1 MTLDEFIEMVC
12 QRPLPQ
18 NPMARARTLAKEL
31 AEGAVIGVWDINIR
45 AFRGQ
50 ISDPDVNAYREARWQ
65 GNDPHY
71 ALLYRMGYLTEGVTD
86 LDMTPTPAA
95 YAMIEDAEPSSIF
108 ISYSRQE
115 SSTFALLVL
124 ERLKNAGLQPFL
136 DLALEPGENWHEGLK
151 ERIQSREYLVLLLG
165 PTTLASVHVV
175 EEIVWALEAGLTLV
189 PIWQPGFQYRRADWP
204 DLPEPVADALTNTH
218 TIRVLEANPLAY
230 NNAIVELLNRFGITL

>member
-1 MTLDEFIEMVC
+1 MV
-12 QRPLPQ
+12 
-18 NPMARARTLAKEL
+18 
-31 AEGAVIGVWDINIR
+31 GVWDINIR

-50 ISDPDVNAYREARWQ
+50 ISDPDVNAYLEARWQ

-71 ALLYRMGYLTEGVTD
+71 ALLYRMGYLAEGVTD
-86 LDMTPTPAA
+86 NDMTPTPAA

-165 PTTLASVHVV
+165 PTTLASAYVV
-175 EEIVWALEAGLTLV
+175 EEIEWALAADLTLV
-189 PIWQPGFQYRRADWP
+189 PIWQPDFKYQRSDWP
-204 DLPEPVADALTNTH
+204 DLLDSVAEALTNTH